1 MSIFKYKAFNERK
14 DKILLSVTAIAISI
28 YMAFSCT
35 YFTAS
40 AGTVKEDVVRLHILA
55 NSNSEIDQEVKLKVR
70 DALLETNASI
80 LSDSVTKENAK
91 EHFESSKEI
100 LLKTAK
106 KTLKENGFN
115 YNVKIT
121 LQEEYFNT
129 RTYGNLTF
137 PAGQYTALKV
147 VLGNGEGKNW
157 WCVMFPP
164 LCVPAADG
172 LETNETTADYLTK
185 SGEKI
190 VNGGEKYIIKFKFL
204 EIYEEFRNKL
214 GTKVASFGTCG
225 RHYKKLIKAYLFY
238 VFIHLRYLAWKKFLF
253 AKLYNVWKQRFPK
266 TFHLPFATYNLKE
279 IVL

>member
-1 MSIFKYKAFNERK
+1 MSVFKYKAFNERK
-14 DKILLSVTAIAISI
+14 DKILLSVSAIAISI

-40 AGTVKEDVVRLHILA
+40 AETIKDDVVRLHILA
-55 NSNSEIDQEVKLKVR
+55 NSNSQIDQEVKLKVR

-80 LSDSVTKENAK
+80 LSDDVTKENAK
-91 EHFESSKEI
+91 EHFENSKEI
-100 LLKTAK
+100 LLETAK

-121 LQEEYFNT
+121 LQEEFFET
-129 RTYGNLTF
+129 RAYGNLTF

-147 VLGNGEGKNW
+147 ILGEGEGKNW

-172 LETNETTADYLTK
+172 IETKETTADYLTD

-190 VNGGEKYIIKFKFL
+190 VNGGEKYIVKFKFL
-204 EIYEEFRNKL
+204 EIYEE
-214 GTKVASFGTCG
+214 
-225 RHYKKLIKAYLFY
+225 
-238 VFIHLRYLAWKKFLF
+238 LRDKFN
-253 AKLYNVWKQRFPK
+253 A
-266 TFHLPFATYNLKE
+266 
-279 IVL
+279 

>member
-14 DKILLSVTAIAISI
+14 DKILLSVTVIAISL

-40 AGTVKEDVVRLHILA
+40 AQTVKEDVVRLHILA

-137 PAGQYTALKV
+137 PAGQYTAIKV
-147 VLGNGEGKNW
+147 VLGEGEGKNW

-172 LETNETTADYLTK
+172 LETNETTADYLTQ

-190 VNGGEKYIIKFKFL
+190 VNGGEKYIVKFKLL
-204 EIYEEFRNKL
+204 EIYEELRNKL
-214 GTKVASFGTCG
+214 KD
-225 RHYKKLIKAYLFY
+225 
-238 VFIHLRYLAWKKFLF
+238 
-253 AKLYNVWKQRFPK
+253 
-266 TFHLPFATYNLKE
+266 
-279 IVL
+279 

>member
-14 DKILLSVTAIAISI
+14 DKILLSVVAVAISL

-40 AGTVKEDVVRLHILA
+40 AQTVKDDVVRLHILA
-55 NSNSEIDQEVKLKVR
+55 NSDSEIDQAVKLKVR
-70 DALLETNASI
+70 DALLKTNASI
-80 LSDSVTKENAK
+80 LSDDVTKENAK
-91 EHFESSKEI
+91 EHFKNSRET

-106 KTLKENGFN
+106 KTLKENGFD
-115 YNVKIT
+115 YEVKIT
-121 LQEEYFNT
+121 LQNEYFNT

-147 VLGNGEGKNW
+147 ILGEGEGKNW

-172 LETNETTADYLTK
+172 IETNENTADYLTQ

-190 VNGGEKYIIKFKFL
+190 VNSGDKYIVKFKLL
-204 EIYEEFRNKL
+204 EIYEELCNKFGVRN
-214 GTKVASFGTCG
+214 
-225 RHYKKLIKAYLFY
+225 
-238 VFIHLRYLAWKKFLF
+238 
-253 AKLYNVWKQRFPK
+253 
-266 TFHLPFATYNLKE
+266 E
-279 IVL
+279 E

>member
-14 DKILLSVTAIAISI
+14 DKILLSVTAIAISL

-55 NSNSEIDQEVKLKVR
+55 NSDSEIDQDVKLKVR
-70 DALLETNASI
+70 DALLNTNASI
-80 LSDSVTKENAK
+80 LSDNVTTENAK
-91 EHFESSKEI
+91 EHFEESKEL

-106 KTLKENGFN
+106 ETLKDNGFN

-129 RTYGNLTF
+129 RAYGNLTF

-147 VLGNGEGKNW
+147 VLGEGEGKNW

-164 LCVPAADG
+164 LCIPAADG
-172 LETNETTADYLTK
+172 LETNENTADYLTQ
-185 SGEKI
+185 SGEKV
-190 VNGGEKYIIKFKFL
+190 VNGGEKYIVKFKLL
-204 EIYEEFRNKL
+204 EIYEGLRDKL
-214 GTKVASFGTCG
+214 GVRS
-225 RHYKKLIKAYLFY
+225 
-238 VFIHLRYLAWKKFLF
+238 
-253 AKLYNVWKQRFPK
+253 
-266 TFHLPFATYNLKE
+266 KE
-279 IVL
+279 

>member
-137 PAGQYTALKV
+137 PAGQYTAIKV
-147 VLGNGEGKNW
+147 VLGEGEGKNW

-172 LETNETTADYLTK
+172 LETNETTADYLTQ

-190 VNGGEKYIIKFKFL
+190 VNGGEKYIVKFKLL
-204 EIYEEFRNKL
+204 EIYEELRNKL
-214 GTKVASFGTCG
+214 KD
-225 RHYKKLIKAYLFY
+225 
-238 VFIHLRYLAWKKFLF
+238 
-253 AKLYNVWKQRFPK
+253 
-266 TFHLPFATYNLKE
+266 
-279 IVL
+279 

>member
-14 DKILLSVTAIAISI
+14 DKIILSVMAIAISL

-40 AGTVKEDVVRLHILA
+40 AQTVKDDVVRLHILA

-70 DALLETNASI
+70 DALLKTNASI

-91 EHFESSKEI
+91 EHFEASKKI

-106 KTLKENGFN
+106 ETLKENGFDYDVN
-115 YNVKIT
+115 IT
-121 LQEEYFNT
+121 LQEEYFET
-129 RTYGNLTF
+129 RTYGDLTF

-147 VLGNGEGKNW
+147 VLGEGEGKNW

-164 LCVPAADG
+164 LCIPAADG
-172 LETNETTADYLTK
+172 LETNESTADYLTE

-190 VNGGEKYIIKFKFL
+190 VSGGEKYIIKFKFL

-214 GTKVASFGTCG
+214 GG
-225 RHYKKLIKAYLFY
+225 R
-238 VFIHLRYLAWKKFLF
+238 
-253 AKLYNVWKQRFPK
+253 N
-266 TFHLPFATYNLKE
+266 
-279 IVL
+279 

>member
-40 AGTVKEDVVRLHILA
+40 AETIKDDVVRLHILA
-55 NSNSEIDQEVKLKVR
+55 NSNSQIDQEVKLKVR

-80 LSDSVTKENAK
+80 LSDEVTKENAK
-91 EHFESSKEI
+91 EHFENSKEI

-106 KTLKENGFN
+106 ETLKENGFN

-121 LQEEYFNT
+121 LQEEYFET
-129 RTYGNLTF
+129 RAYGNLTF

-147 VLGNGEGKNW
+147 ILGEGDGKNW

-172 LETNETTADYLTK
+172 IETKETTADYLTQ

-190 VNGGEKYIIKFKFL
+190 VNGGEKYIVKFKFL
-204 EIYEEFRNKL
+204 EIYEELRNKL
-214 GTKVASFGTCG
+214 GM
-225 RHYKKLIKAYLFY
+225 R
-238 VFIHLRYLAWKKFLF
+238 
-253 AKLYNVWKQRFPK
+253 N
-266 TFHLPFATYNLKE
+266 E
-279 IVL
+279 E

>member
-14 DKILLSVTAIAISI
+14 DKILLSVTAIAISL

-55 NSNSEIDQEVKLKVR
+55 NSNSEIDQELKLKVR
-70 DALLETNASI
+70 DALLKTNASI

-91 EHFESSKEI
+91 EHFEASKAI

-106 KTLKENGFN
+106 ETLKENGFD

-121 LQEEYFNT
+121 LQEEYFET
-129 RTYGNLTF
+129 RAYGNLTF

-147 VLGNGEGKNW
+147 VLGEGNGKNW

-172 LETNETTADYLTK
+172 IETKESTADYLTQ
-185 SGEKI
+185 SGKKI
-190 VNGGEKYIIKFKFL
+190 VNGGEKYVIKFKFL
-204 EIYEEFRNKL
+204 EIYEEFKNKL
-214 GTKVASFGTCG
+214 IS
-225 RHYKKLIKAYLFY
+225 
-238 VFIHLRYLAWKKFLF
+238 
-253 AKLYNVWKQRFPK
+253 N
-266 TFHLPFATYNLKE
+266 
-279 IVL
+279 

>member
-40 AGTVKEDVVRLHILA
+40 AETVKEDVVRLHILA
-55 NSNSEIDQEVKLKVR
+55 NSNSEIDQKVKLKVR

-91 EHFESSKEI
+91 EHFENSKEM
-100 LLKTAK
+100 LLKTAE
-106 KTLKENGFN
+106 KTLKENGFD
-115 YNVKIT
+115 YSVKIT
-121 LQEEYFNT
+121 LQEEYFET
-129 RTYGNLTF
+129 RAYGDLTF

-147 VLGNGEGKNW
+147 ILGDGEGKNW

-164 LCVPAADG
+164 LCIPAADG
-172 LETNETTADYLTK
+172 IETNETTADYLTE

-190 VNGGEKYIIKFKFL
+190 VNSGEKYIIKFKFL
-204 EIYEEFRNKL
+204 EIYEELRNKL
-214 GTKVASFGTCG
+214 GV
-225 RHYKKLIKAYLFY
+225 RD
-238 VFIHLRYLAWKKFLF
+238 
-253 AKLYNVWKQRFPK
+253 
-266 TFHLPFATYNLKE
+266 
-279 IVL
+279 

>member
-1 MSIFKYKAFNERK
+1 MAIFKYKAFNEKK
-14 DKILLSVTAIAISI
+14 DKIILSVTAIAISL

-40 AGTVKEDVVRLHILA
+40 AGTVKKDVVRLHILA
-55 NSNSEIDQEVKLKVR
+55 NSDSQKDQEVKLKVR

-91 EHFESSKEI
+91 KHFEKSKEI

-106 KTLKENGFN
+106 ETLEENGFN
-115 YNVKIT
+115 YKVNIT
-121 LQEEYFNT
+121 LQEEYFET

-147 VLGNGEGKNW
+147 VLGDGEGKNW

-172 LETNETTADYLTK
+172 VETNENTADYLTQ

-190 VNGGEKYIIKFKFL
+190 VSGGEKYVVKFKLL
-204 EIYEEFRNKL
+204 EIYEELRDKL
-214 GTKVASFGTCG
+214 KVCEA
-225 RHYKKLIKAYLFY
+225 
-238 VFIHLRYLAWKKFLF
+238 
-253 AKLYNVWKQRFPK
+253 
-266 TFHLPFATYNLKE
+266 
-279 IVL
+279 

>member
-91 EHFESSKEI
+91 EHFESSKDI

-147 VLGNGEGKNW
+147 VLGEGEGKNW

-172 LETNETTADYLTK
+172 LETNETTADYLTD

-190 VNGGEKYIIKFKFL
+190 VNGGEKYIVKFKFL
-204 EIYEEFRNKL
+204 EIYEE
-214 GTKVASFGTCG
+214 
-225 RHYKKLIKAYLFY
+225 
-238 VFIHLRYLAWKKFLF
+238 LRDKFN
-253 AKLYNVWKQRFPK
+253 A
-266 TFHLPFATYNLKE
+266 
-279 IVL
+279 

>member
-14 DKILLSVTAIAISI
+14 DKILLSVSAIAISL

-55 NSNSEIDQEVKLKVR
+55 NSNFQEDQEVKLKVR

-91 EHFESSKEI
+91 EHFENSKET
-100 LLKTAK
+100 LLKTAE
-106 KTLKENGFN
+106 KTLKENGFD

-121 LQEEYFNT
+121 LQDEYFET
-129 RTYGNLTF
+129 RKYGSLTF

-147 VLGNGEGKNW
+147 ILGEGEGKNW

-172 LETNETTADYLTK
+172 IETNERTADYLTD

-190 VNGGEKYIIKFKFL
+190 VNGGEKYIVKFKFL
-204 EIYEEFRNKL
+204 EIYEELRNKL
-214 GTKVASFGTCG
+214 KVC
-225 RHYKKLIKAYLFY
+225 
-238 VFIHLRYLAWKKFLF
+238 
-253 AKLYNVWKQRFPK
+253 
-266 TFHLPFATYNLKE
+266 E
-279 IVL
+279 D

>member
-14 DKILLSVTAIAISI
+14 DKILLCVTAIVISL

-40 AGTVKEDVVRLHILA
+40 AGTVKGDVVRLHILA

-80 LSDSVTKENAK
+80 LSNSVTKENAK
-91 EHFESSKEI
+91 EHFTNSKEI

-106 KTLKENGFN
+106 ETLKQNGFD
-115 YNVKIT
+115 YNVKIS
-121 LQEEYFNT
+121 LKEEYFET
-129 RTYGNLTF
+129 RAYGNLTF

-147 VLGNGEGKNW
+147 ILGEGKGKNW

-172 LETNETTADYLTK
+172 LKTNESTADYLTK
-185 SGEKI
+185 SGERI
-190 VNGGEKYIIKFKFL
+190 VNGGDKYIVKFKLL
-204 EIYEEFRNKL
+204 EIYEELRDKL
-214 GTKVASFGTCG
+214 KVCEA
-225 RHYKKLIKAYLFY
+225 
-238 VFIHLRYLAWKKFLF
+238 
-253 AKLYNVWKQRFPK
+253 
-266 TFHLPFATYNLKE
+266 
-279 IVL
+279 

>member
-40 AGTVKEDVVRLHILA
+40 AQTVKEDVVRLHILA

-80 LSDSVTKENAK
+80 LSDEVTKENAK
-91 EHFESSKEI
+91 EHFERSKDI

-106 KTLKENGFN
+106 KTLKENSFN

-129 RTYGNLTF
+129 RSYGNLTF

-172 LETNETTADYLTK
+172 LETNETTADYLTQ

-190 VNGGEKYIIKFKFL
+190 VNGGEKYIVKFKLL
-204 EIYEEFRNKL
+204 EIYEELRNKL
-214 GTKVASFGTCG
+214 KD
-225 RHYKKLIKAYLFY
+225 
-238 VFIHLRYLAWKKFLF
+238 
-253 AKLYNVWKQRFPK
+253 
-266 TFHLPFATYNLKE
+266 
-279 IVL
+279 

>member
-14 DKILLSVTAIAISI
+14 DKIILSVSAIAISL
-28 YMAFSCT
+28 YLAFSCT

-55 NSNSEIDQEVKLKVR
+55 NTDSKADQKVKLKVR
-70 DALLETNASI
+70 DALLETNARI
-80 LSDSVTKENAK
+80 ISDDVTKDNAK
-91 EHFESSKEI
+91 EHFEKSKEI

-106 KTLKENGFN
+106 ETLKENGFN

-147 VLGNGEGKNW
+147 VLGEGNGKNW

-164 LCVPAADG
+164 LCIPAADG
-172 LETNETTADYLTK
+172 IETNENTADYLTQ
-185 SGEKI
+185 SGERI
-190 VNGGEKYIIKFKFL
+190 VNGGDKYIIKFKFL
-204 EIYEEFRNKL
+204 EIYEELRNKL
-214 GTKVASFGTCG
+214 D
-225 RHYKKLIKAYLFY
+225 R
-238 VFIHLRYLAWKKFLF
+238 
-253 AKLYNVWKQRFPK
+253 N
-266 TFHLPFATYNLKE
+266 
-279 IVL
+279 

>member
-1 MSIFKYKAFNERK
+1 MSVFKYKAFNERK

-40 AGTVKEDVVRLHILA
+40 AETVKDDVVRLHILA

-70 DALLETNASI
+70 DALLKTNASI
-80 LSDSVTKENAK
+80 LSKDVTKENAK
-91 EHFESSKEI
+91 AHFENSKEI
-100 LLKTAK
+100 LLITAK
-106 KTLKENGFN
+106 ETLKENGFN

-121 LQEEYFNT
+121 LQEEYFET
-129 RTYGNLTF
+129 RAYGNLTF

-147 VLGNGEGKNW
+147 VLGEGKGKNW

-172 LETNETTADYLTK
+172 IETNETTTDYLTK

-190 VNGGEKYIIKFKFL
+190 VNGGEKYIVKFKFL
-204 EIYEEFRNKL
+204 EIYEELRDKL
-214 GTKVASFGTCG
+214 GTKMA
-225 RHYKKLIKAYLFY
+225 
-238 VFIHLRYLAWKKFLF
+238 
-253 AKLYNVWKQRFPK
+253 N
-266 TFHLPFATYNLKE
+266 
-279 IVL
+279 

>member
-91 EHFESSKEI
+91 EHFESSKDI

-137 PAGQYTALKV
+137 PAGQYTALKI
-147 VLGNGEGKNW
+147 VLGEGEGKIW

-164 LCVPAADG
+164 LCVPTADG

-190 VNGGEKYIIKFKFL
+190 VNGGEKYIVKFKFL
-204 EIYEEFRNKL
+204 EIYEE
-214 GTKVASFGTCG
+214 
-225 RHYKKLIKAYLFY
+225 
-238 VFIHLRYLAWKKFLF
+238 LRDKFN
-253 AKLYNVWKQRFPK
+253 A
-266 TFHLPFATYNLKE
+266 
-279 IVL
+279 

>member
-91 EHFESSKEI
+91 EHFESSKDI

-129 RTYGNLTF
+129 RSYGNLTF
-137 PAGQYTALKV
+137 PAGQYTALKI
-147 VLGNGEGKNW
+147 VLGEGEGKNW

-172 LETNETTADYLTK
+172 LETNETTADYLTQ

-190 VNGGEKYIIKFKFL
+190 VNGGEKYIVKFKFL
-204 EIYEEFRNKL
+204 EIYEE
-214 GTKVASFGTCG
+214 
-225 RHYKKLIKAYLFY
+225 
-238 VFIHLRYLAWKKFLF
+238 LRDKFN
-253 AKLYNVWKQRFPK
+253 A
-266 TFHLPFATYNLKE
+266 
-279 IVL
+279 

>member
-14 DKILLSVTAIAISI
+14 DKIILTITIIAISL
-28 YMAFSCT
+28 YMTFSCT

-55 NSNSEIDQEVKLKVR
+55 NSNSKADQEVKLKVR

-164 LCVPAADG
+164 LCVPTADG

-214 GTKVASFGTCG
+214 GTKVAS
-225 RHYKKLIKAYLFY
+225 
-238 VFIHLRYLAWKKFLF
+238 
-253 AKLYNVWKQRFPK
+253 
-266 TFHLPFATYNLKE
+266 
-279 IVL
+279 

>member
-40 AGTVKEDVVRLHILA
+40 AQAVKNDVVRLHILA
-55 NSNSEIDQEVKLKVR
+55 NSDSESDQTVKLKVR

-80 LSDSVTKENAK
+80 LNDGVTKENAK
-91 EHFESSKEI
+91 EHFENSKEI
-100 LLKTAK
+100 LLEAAEE
-106 KTLKENGFN
+106 TLNKNGFD
-115 YNVKIT
+115 YDVKIT

-147 VLGNGEGKNW
+147 VLGEGDGKNW

-164 LCVPAADG
+164 LCIPAADG
-172 LETNETTADYLTK
+172 LETNENTADYLTD

-190 VNGGEKYIIKFKFL
+190 VSGGSKYIVKFKLL
-204 EIYEEFRNKL
+204 EIYEELRSK
-214 GTKVASFGTCG
+214 
-225 RHYKKLIKAYLFY
+225 IK
-238 VFIHLRYLAWKKFLF
+238 
-253 AKLYNVWKQRFPK
+253 
-266 TFHLPFATYNLKE
+266 
-279 IVL
+279 

>member
-1 MSIFKYKAFNERK
+1 MSIFKYKAFNEKK

-91 EHFESSKEI
+91 EHFESSKDI

-129 RTYGNLTF
+129 RSYGNLTF
-137 PAGQYTALKV
+137 PAGQYTALKI
-147 VLGNGEGKNW
+147 VLGEGEGKNW

-172 LETNETTADYLTK
+172 LEINETTADYLTK

-190 VNGGEKYIIKFKFL
+190 VNGGEKYIVKFKFL
-204 EIYEEFRNKL
+204 EIYEE
-214 GTKVASFGTCG
+214 
-225 RHYKKLIKAYLFY
+225 
-238 VFIHLRYLAWKKFLF
+238 LRDKFN
-253 AKLYNVWKQRFPK
+253 A
-266 TFHLPFATYNLKE
+266 
-279 IVL
+279 